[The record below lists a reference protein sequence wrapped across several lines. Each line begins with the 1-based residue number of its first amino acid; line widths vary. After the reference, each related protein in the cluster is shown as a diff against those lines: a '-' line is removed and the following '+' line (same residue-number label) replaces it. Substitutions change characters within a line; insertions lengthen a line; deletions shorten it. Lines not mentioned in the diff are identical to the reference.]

1 MPHFEKPVSIPGMTL
16 GRYHLLQR
24 IGQGGMGEVWL
35 GEDPRL
41 HRQVAIK
48 TLPLHNQGDREFLQR
63 FEREARAAAALEHP
77 HILPVHDFG
86 EQPVGDTV
94 ITYIIMPY
102 ITGGS
107 LRERL
112 RTINGP
118 LPTDEAL
125 YYLRQAAQ
133 AIDYAHSQNVLHRD
147 IKPANMLLQQDW
159 LFLADFGIAKL
170 LSSPTFQSGTRA
182 GSGTPE
188 YMSPEQAQG
197 KAEFA
202 SDRYSLGIV
211 AYQLFTGYVPFKG
224 ETPYDTLL
232 KQMKDEPP
240 PPRQR
245 NPALPEAVE
254 QAILQGIVKRPDGRP
269 PSCAALIQSIEQ
281 GWKADGPALVD
292 PDATVLAPWSKRRQE
307 QARPSLQK
315 VILSNVPT
323 IQQANI
329 PETPQGIAETPRPAT
344 YYPPDAGTY
353 LANTP
358 PSPASYYGYNAP
370 TYQSG
375 TPPFPLAAPPMPE
388 TPTAGVLGNKITRRN
403 LLIGGF
409 TAAAV
414 VAAGGYTLNELLHF
428 SAQGNRQSPRATPG
442 PHKLIKGI
450 PLLVLKGHSSF
461 VYDAVW
467 DPSGRYLATTGEDTW
482 VMLWDIAS
490 YLKKRSSGVQS
501 INKPVRSWKFS
512 DTIYDNCLC
521 WSADGRTLALVVP
534 TVNNTIYLLDAFG
547 SSNTPHV
554 YQDASQGT
562 DLGAPAYTHIAWS
575 PKGNTFAISLNSET
589 RIELWQA
596 GHATGPVRT
605 LLSKGINDPRI
616 EVYEVSWSADGS
628 LVADVTNSN
637 PVVIWDAATGAVKQ
651 VLQLLDRP
659 HKSIIVLRQS
669 LSWSPVDPHH
679 LVISDWDLATLWDVQ
694 QNKLLLKLKTNDPV
708 PYVTGLTWA
717 PNGKYVAGSYARSP
731 RVYVWDV
738 QMTGASASL
747 GSVRTPKLFFAGS
760 GAAKH
765 TKAILD
771 VEWSPDGRYIASASA
786 DNTVI
791 VWKVDAD

>member
-1 MPHFEKPVSIPGMTL
+1 MNMHQADDWQGKML
-16 GRYHLLQR
+16 GRYQLIRMLGR
-24 IGQGGMGEVWL
+24 GGMGEVWL
-35 GEDPRL
+35 ADDTQLR
-41 HRQVAIK
+41 RQVAVK
-48 TLPLHNQGDREFLQR
+48 LLPYVVVSNQGYLRD

-77 HILPVHDFG
+77 HILPVHDYG
-86 EQPVGDTV
+86 EQQVGDTV

-112 RTINGP
+112 RAINGP

-125 YYLRQAAQ
+125 YCLRQAAQ

-159 LFLADFGIAKL
+159 LFLADFGLAKL
-170 LSSPTFQSGTRA
+170 LTSPTFQGGTRA

-188 YMSPEQAQG
+188 YMAPEQAQG

-211 AYQLFTGYVPFKG
+211 AYQLFTGYIPFKG
-224 ETPYDTLL
+224 ETPYETLL

-254 QAILQGIVKRPDGRP
+254 QAILQGIVKRVEDRP
-269 PSCAALIQSIEQ
+269 TSCAALVQSIEQ
-281 GWKADGPALVD
+281 GWQADGPALVD

-307 QARPSLQK
+307 LARPSLQK

-329 PETPQGIAETPRPAT
+329 PETPQGIAETPRPVT

-388 TPTAGVLGNKITRRN
+388 TPTAGAPGNKITRRN
-403 LLIGGF
+403 LLIGGI
-409 TAAAV
+409 TATAV
-414 VAAGGYTLNELLHF
+414 VAAGGITLNELLHF
-428 SAQGNRQSPRATPG
+428 SAQGNRQSPRVTPG
-442 PHKLIKGI
+442 PHKLIKGV
-450 PLLVLKGHSSF
+450 PLLVLTGHNSF
-461 VYDAVW
+461 VWDAAW
-467 DPSGRYLATTGEDTW
+467 DLSGRYLATAGEDTH

-490 YLKKRSSGVQS
+490 YLEKGASGVKS

-512 DTIYDNCLC
+512 NGIFDNCLC
-521 WSADGRTLALVVP
+521 WSADGRTLALVVL

-547 SSNTPHV
+547 NSNTPHI

-562 DLGAPAYTHIAWS
+562 DFGAPAYAHIAWS
-575 PKGNTFAISLNSET
+575 PKTNTFATSLSSQT

-616 EVYEVSWSADGS
+616 EVDEVSWSADGS
-628 LVADVTNSN
+628 LVAGVTNSN
-637 PVVIWDAATGAVKQ
+637 PVVIWEAATGVVKQ
-651 VLQLLDRP
+651 VLELLDRP
-659 HKSIIVLRQS
+659 HKSNIVLRES
-669 LSWSPVDPHH
+669 LAWSPVDPHH
-679 LVISDWDLATLWDVQ
+679 LVTSDWDLATLWNVQ
-694 QNKLLLKLKTNDPV
+694 QNKLLLKLKTNDQV

-731 RVYVWDV
+731 RIYVWDV

-747 GSVRTPKLFFAGS
+747 GSVRAPKLFFAGS

-771 VEWSPDGRYIASASA
+771 VAWSPDGRYIASAAA

-791 VWKVDAD
+791 VWKMDAD

>member
-1 MPHFEKPVSIPGMTL
+1 MNMHQADDWQGKML
-16 GRYHLLQR
+16 GRYQLIRMLGR
-24 IGQGGMGEVWL
+24 GGMGEVWL
-35 GEDPRL
+35 ADDTQLR
-41 HRQVAIK
+41 RQVAVK
-48 TLPLHNQGDREFLQR
+48 LLPYVVASNQGYLRD

-77 HILPVHDFG
+77 HILPVHDYG
-86 EQPVGDTV
+86 EQQAGDTV

-112 RTINGP
+112 RAMNGP

-170 LSSPTFQSGTRA
+170 LTSPTFQSGTHA

-211 AYQLFTGYVPFKG
+211 AYQLFTGYLPFKG
-224 ETPYDTLL
+224 ETPYNTLL

-254 QAILQGIVKRPDGRP
+254 QAILQGIVKRAEDRP
-269 PSCAALIQSIEQ
+269 ASCVALIQSIEQ
-281 GWKADGPALVD
+281 GWKADGPALLD
-292 PDATVLAPWSKRRQE
+292 PDATVLAPWSKRGQE

-323 IQQANI
+323 IQQDNT
-329 PETPQGIAETPRPAT
+329 PETPQEIVEAPPPAT
-344 YYPPDAGTY
+344 HYSPDAGTS
-353 LANTP
+353 LANTS

-370 TYQSG
+370 AYQSG

-388 TPTAGVLGNKITRRN
+388 TPTAGALGNKITRRN
-403 LLIGGF
+403 LLIGGI
-409 TAAAV
+409 TATAV
-414 VAAGGYTLNELLHF
+414 VAAGGVTLNELLHF
-428 SAQGNRQSPRATPG
+428 SAQGKPQSPRATPG

-450 PLLVLKGHSSF
+450 PLLILTGHSSF
-461 VYDAVW
+461 VWDAAW
-467 DPSGRYLATTGEDTW
+467 DPSGRYLATAGQDTW

-490 YLKKRSSGVQS
+490 YLKKGASGVQS

-521 WSADGRTLALVVP
+521 WSADGRTLAVVVP
-534 TVNNTIYLLDAFG
+534 TEINKIHLLDVFG
-547 SSNTPHV
+547 SNSTPHI
-554 YQDASQGT
+554 YQDASQANNFS
-562 DLGAPAYTHIAWS
+562 DPLYLHIAWS
-575 PKGNTFAISLNSET
+575 PKANTFAISLFSQT

-596 GHATGPVRT
+596 GHVTGPVRT
-605 LLSKGINDPRI
+605 LLSKGFNDPRI
-616 EVYEVSWSADGS
+616 DVQEISWSADGS
-628 LVADVTNSN
+628 LVAGLTNSN
-637 PVVIWDAATGAVKQ
+637 PVVIWEAATGVVKQ
-651 VLQLLDRP
+651 VLELPDRP
-659 HKSIIVLRQS
+659 HPPKEVLRQS
-669 LSWSPVDPHH
+669 LAWSPVDPHL
-679 LVISDWDLATLWDVQ
+679 LVISDSDVATLWDVQ
-694 QNKLLLKLKTNDPV
+694 RNKLLLKLKTNDPV

-747 GSVRTPKLFFAGS
+747 GSVRAPKLFFAGS
-760 GAAKH
+760 GAARH
-765 TKAILD
+765 TKTIID
-771 VEWSPDGRYIASASA
+771 VAWSPNGRYIASAAA
-786 DNTVI
+786 DNTAI

>member
-1 MPHFEKPVSIPGMTL
+1 MQMSAGDNWQGKMVGRYRLIQLL
-16 GRYHLLQR
+16 GR
-24 IGQGGMGEVWL
+24 GGMGEVWL
-35 GEDPRL
+35 AEDSQLR
-41 HRQVAIK
+41 RQVAAK
-48 TLPLHNQGDREFLQR
+48 LLPAVLASDRSYLQN

-86 EQPVGDTV
+86 DQRIAEDEVV
-94 ITYIIMPY
+94 TYLIMPH

-107 LRERL
+107 LRDRIQDVTESTHRRL
-112 RTINGP
+112 SSN
-118 LPTDEAL
+118 EAL
-125 YYLRQAAQ
+125 HFLRQAAQ

-147 IKPANMLLQQDW
+147 IKPANMLLQQEW
-159 LFLADFGIAKL
+159 LFLADFGLAKL
-170 LSSPTFQSGTRA
+170 LTSPTFQGGTRA

-188 YMSPEQAQG
+188 YMAPEQAQG

-211 AYQLFTGYVPFKG
+211 AYQLFTGYLPFKG
-224 ETPYDTLL
+224 ETPYETLL
-232 KQMKDEPP
+232 KQMKEEPP
-240 PPRQR
+240 LPRQR

-254 QAILQGIVKRPDGRP
+254 QAILQGIVKRAEDRP
-269 PSCAALIQSIEQ
+269 TSCAALIQSIEQ

-323 IQQANI
+323 IQQANT
-329 PETPQGIAETPRPAT
+329 PETPQGIAEMPRPAT

-388 TPTAGVLGNKITRRN
+388 TPPAGVLGNQITRRN

-414 VAAGGYTLNELLHF
+414 IAAGGYTLNELLHF
-428 SAQGNRQSPRATPG
+428 SAQGNRQPPRATPG

-450 PLLVLKGHSSF
+450 PLLVLKGHSNL
-461 VYDAVW
+461 VWDAVW
-467 DPSGRYLATTGEDTW
+467 DPTGRYLATTGDDTW

-490 YLKKRSSGVQS
+490 YLKKRASGVQS

-512 DTIYDNCLC
+512 NSINDNCLC

-547 SSNTPHV
+547 RGNTPHV

-562 DLGAPAYTHIAWS
+562 DFGAPAYAHIAWS
-575 PKGNTFAISLNSET
+575 PKTSTFVTSLFSQT
-589 RIELWQA
+589 RIELWRV
-596 GHATGPVRT
+596 GHTTGPVRT

-616 EVYEVSWSADGS
+616 EVDEISWSADGS
-628 LVADVTNSN
+628 LVAGLTNSN
-637 PVVIWDAATGAVKQ
+637 PVVIWEAATGEVKQ
-651 VLQLLDRP
+651 VLKLLDRP
-659 HKSIIVLRQS
+659 HKSNFVLRES
-669 LSWSPVDPHH
+669 LAWSPVDLHH
-679 LVISDWDLATLWDVQ
+679 LIISDWDLATLWDVQ

-708 PYVTGLTWA
+708 PTRPGSPGRLTGNMWREAMHAA
-717 PNGKYVAGSYARSP
+717 PGF
-731 RVYVWDV
+731 
-738 QMTGASASL
+738 M
-747 GSVRTPKLFFAGS
+747 S
-760 GAAKH
+760 GMY
-765 TKAILD
+765 
-771 VEWSPDGRYIASASA
+771 R
-786 DNTVI
+786 
-791 VWKVDAD
+791 

>member
-1 MPHFEKPVSIPGMTL
+1 
-16 GRYHLLQR
+16 
-24 IGQGGMGEVWL
+24 MGEVWL
-35 GEDPRL
+35 ADDTQLR
-41 HRQVAIK
+41 RQVAVK
-48 TLPLHNQGDREFLQR
+48 LLPYVVVSDQNYLRD

-86 EQPVGDTV
+86 EQQAGDSV

-107 LRERL
+107 LQERL
-112 RTINGP
+112 REINGP

-133 AIDYAHSQNVLHRD
+133 AIDYAHGQKVLHRD

-170 LSSPTFQSGTRA
+170 LTSPTFQSGTHA

-188 YMSPEQAQG
+188 YMAPEQAQG

-224 ETPYDTLL
+224 ETPFDTLL
-232 KQMKDEPP
+232 KQLKEEPP
-240 PPRQR
+240 PPRQH
-245 NPALPEAVE
+245 NPDLPEAVE
-254 QAILQGIVKRPDGRP
+254 QAILHGLVKRADDRP
-269 PSCAALIQSIEQ
+269 ASCAALIQSIEQ
-281 GWKADGPALVD
+281 GWNADGPALVD
-292 PDATVLAPWSKRRQE
+292 RNATVLAPGSQRRQE
-307 QARPSLQK
+307 QARPTLQK
-315 VILSNVPT
+315 VKLSNVPT
-323 IQQANI
+323 IQQAST

-353 LANTP
+353 AANTP
-358 PSPASYYGYNAP
+358 SSPASYYGYDAP

-375 TPPFPLAAPPMPE
+375 TPPLPLFAPPKPE
-388 TPTAGVLGNKITRRN
+388 TPTAGALGNVITRRN

-414 VAAGGYTLNELLHF
+414 VATGGYTLNELLHY
-428 SAQGNRQSPRATPG
+428 SAQGMPQSPGATPG

-450 PLLVLKGHSSF
+450 PLLVLKGHSSALN
-461 VYDAVW
+461 DAVW
-467 DPSGRYLATTGEDTW
+467 HPGGHYLATAGDDTH

-490 YLKKRSSGVQS
+490 YLKKGASGVQS

-512 DTIYDNCLC
+512 NSIPDNGLC
-521 WSADGRTLALVVP
+521 WSADGRTLAVVVP

-547 SSNTPHV
+547 SGSTPHV

-562 DLGAPAYTHIAWS
+562 DFGAPAYNHIAWS
-575 PKGNTFAISLNSET
+575 PKTNTFVTSLSLQT

-596 GHATGPVRT
+596 GHAKGPVRT
-605 LLSKGINDPRI
+605 LLSRGIKDPGI
-616 EVYEVSWSADGS
+616 DMDQVSWSADGS
-628 LVADVTNSN
+628 LVAGVTNSN
-637 PVVIWDAATGAVKQ
+637 PVVIWEAATGVVKQ
-651 VLQLLDRP
+651 VLQLPDRP
-659 HKSIIVLRQS
+659 HKSNIVLRES
-669 LSWSPVDPHH
+669 LAWSPVDLHR

-708 PYVTGLTWA
+708 PSVAGLTWA

-731 RVYVWDV
+731 RIYVWDV
-738 QMTGASASL
+738 QITGANTSL
-747 GSVRTPKLFFAGS
+747 GSVRAPKLYFAGS
-760 GAAKH
+760 GEAKH

-786 DNTVI
+786 DNTAI
-791 VWKVDAD
+791 VWKVDAG